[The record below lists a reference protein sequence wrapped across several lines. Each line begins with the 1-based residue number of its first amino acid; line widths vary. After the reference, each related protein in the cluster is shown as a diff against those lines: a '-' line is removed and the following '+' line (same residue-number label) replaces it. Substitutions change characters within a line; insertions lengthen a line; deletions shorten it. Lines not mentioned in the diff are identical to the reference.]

1 MPLTDTAIRN
11 AKPREKRYKLY
22 DVQGLY
28 LLIIPNGGK
37 WWRHKYRVGGKEK
50 LLSLGTYPEV
60 SLKLAREKRD
70 DHRRLLANDK
80 DPGEH
85 RKIRK
90 REGLASTT
98 NSFEVIAREWHTKM
112 SRKWSDGYAD
122 DVLHRLDKNLF
133 PWLGNQPI
141 QKIAAPELLETLR
154 RIERRGAIDTAH
166 KMLQYCGQ
174 IFLYAIATGLAVRN
188 PAADLKGALP
198 PVKKTRMASIL
209 EPKRIGELL
218 NAIDGY
224 SGEFVTRCALQL
236 APLVFVRPGEL
247 RKAEWREFDLDKAEW
262 RIPPQKMKA
271 RRPHTVPLS
280 RQAVAIL
287 NELQPLTGNGKYVF
301 PGIRTK
307 SRPMSENTVNAAL
320 RRMDFAKE
328 EMTGHGFRSIA
339 STLLNEQG
347 WSSDAIE
354 RQLAHVE
361 SNEVRAAYN
370 HAQHLPERRKMMQ
383 AWSDYLM
390 DLKNGH

>member
-1 MPLTDTAIRN
+1 MSLTDTGIRN
-11 AKPREKRYKLY
+11 AKPREKQHKLY
-22 DVQGLY
+22 DAQGLY
-28 LLIIPNGGK
+28 LLITPNGGK
-37 WWRHKYRVGGKEK
+37 WWRHKYRVAGKEK

-70 DHRRLLANDK
+70 EHRRLLANK
-80 DPGEH
+80 EDPGEH

-90 REGLASTT
+90 REDLALSN

-112 SRKWSDGYAD
+112 SRKWSDGHAG
-122 DVLHRLDKNLF
+122 DVLRRLDKDLF
-133 PWLGNQPI
+133 PWLGNEPL
-141 QKIAAPELLETLR
+141 QKIAAPDLLETLR
-154 RIERRGAIDTAH
+154 RIEKRGAIETAH
-166 KMLQYCGQ
+166 RTLQYCGQ
-174 IFLYAIATGLAVRN
+174 IFLYAIATGRGERN

-236 APLVFVRPGEL
+236 APLLFVRPGEL
-247 RKAEWREFDLDKAEW
+247 RKAEWREFDLDQAEW

-287 NELQPLTGNGKYVF
+287 NELQPLTGKCKYVF

-370 HAQHLPERRKMMQ
+370 HAQHLPERREMMQ
-383 AWSDYLM
+383 AWSNYLM
-390 DLKNGH
+390 NLRKGS